1 MHALELTITAMT
13 GQRHAEFLHT
23 HLIQAH
29 KMIRSPLR
37 ELSLALVGDR
47 PMSNMHKRFMGIDG
61 PTDVLTFPLEFDA
74 RRRPAAAEVVV
85 CVPQARRQATE
96 RGTRIESEL
105 LLYAIHGLL
114 HLSGFDDRTP
124 RDYQRMHRMEDTILG
139 QLGVGSVFA
148 PKSAPR
154 RGGGRRS

>member
-1 MHALELTITAMT
+1 MRALELTITAVT
-13 GQRHAEFLHT
+13 GQRYAGFLHT
-23 HLIQAH
+23 HLMQTH
-29 KMIRSPLR
+29 KLIRSPLR

-47 PMSNMHKRFMGIDG
+47 AMSALHARFMGIEG

-74 RRRPAAAEVVV
+74 RKRPSTAEVVV
-85 CVPQARRQATE
+85 CVPQARRRASDC
-96 RGTRIESEL
+96 RTRIESEL

-124 RDYQRMHRMEDTILG
+124 REFQRMHRMEDTILR

-148 PKSAPR
+148 PQS
-154 RGGGRRS
+154 GGGRRS